1 MHHVLCLLFS
11 KHYVAIVSVDQ
22 CSAGIEH
29 RVQKVNAANCNLLT
43 SYLYIKSV
51 FYFYKLISYILRIP
65 IRQLPITLTFYKV
78 IFLIQMSIFKRIKDY
93 YTQFRY
99 IFCRAQQ
106 LMQISQHISNV
117 VLMNYK
123 ASTRRNFLN
132 FYF

>member
-1 MHHVLCLLFS
+1 
-11 KHYVAIVSVDQ
+11 
-22 CSAGIEH
+22 
-29 RVQKVNAANCNLLT
+29 
-43 SYLYIKSV
+43 
-51 FYFYKLISYILRIP
+51 
-65 IRQLPITLTFYKV
+65 
-78 IFLIQMSIFKRIKDY
+78 MSIFKRIKDY